1 MFFWNT
7 LVYEPSLCRYL
18 LWVKS
23 WKCTNK
29 LYKTQ
34 FENPKR
40 GRLVEWNKFLQF
52 FIHPWKPVRWN
63 AKIFLM
69 HAEVEVILAVLIL
82 RSWAIAYVMD
92 MVNGDSSSLN
102 FLNQQGLEG
111 KDRQRIML
119 QSVRY
124 YSWWYGLENPIFF
137 VIDYKWMN
145 CALLACPMERL
156 NGVLHHRRIIFRE
169 ISWLMYLE
177 K

>member
-1 MFFWNT
+1 MVDWN
-7 LVYEPSLCRYL
+7 
-18 LWVKS
+18 
-23 WKCTNK
+23 
-29 LYKTQ
+29 Q
-34 FENPKR
+34 
-40 GRLVEWNKFLQF
+40 FLQF

-69 HAEVEVILAVLIL
+69 HAEVEEILAVLIL

-156 NGVLHHRRIIFRE
+156 NGVLHHGRIIFRTE
-169 ISWLMYLE
+169 MHKAVNAFVLFFSTALCMHKDCTVVLYLVLGLYTTFFC
-177 K
+177 